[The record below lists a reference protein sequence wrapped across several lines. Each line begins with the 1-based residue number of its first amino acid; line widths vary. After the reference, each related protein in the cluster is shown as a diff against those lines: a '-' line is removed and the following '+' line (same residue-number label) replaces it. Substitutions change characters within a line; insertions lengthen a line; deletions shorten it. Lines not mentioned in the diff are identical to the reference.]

1 MGATALVIMVMR
13 SATKLAQ
20 GSTLVEMMVASAIG
34 VIVIGTIGSVFIT
47 NQRLSSEKSLEVLLS
62 QNLFS
67 TAQMMKEEILRAGY
81 NANAGQSVK
90 LSGAPNTIYAQKIS
104 ADEAYLG
111 FVYLQNSTSSAYRN
125 IVYQFKDNK
134 LNYCLGESTDLL
146 AIDEKPFS
154 NVSGDVTMTCQSLFF
169 ERQIQID
176 AFSVS
181 VEDISSSQASSQRI
195 NMTLEASLVN
205 ADLSQKVMTSVVQR
219 NWQ

>member
-90 LSGAPNTIYAQKIS
+90 LSGAPNTIYAQQIS

-154 NVSGDVTMTCQSLFF
+154 NASGDVTMTCQSLFF

>member
-181 VEDISSSQASSQRI
+181 VEDISSSQVSSQRI

>member
-20 GSTLVEMMVASAIG
+20 GSTLVEMMAASAIG

-67 TAQMMKEEILRAGY
+67 TAQMMKEEVLRAGY

-90 LSGAPNTIYAQKIS
+90 LSGASNTIYAQQVS

-154 NVSGDVTMTCQSLFF
+154 NASGDVTMTCQSLFF

>member
-1 MGATALVIMVMR
+1 MGATALVTMVMR

-20 GSTLVEMMVASAIG
+20 GSTLVEMMAASAIG

-90 LSGAPNTIYAQKIS
+90 LSGAPNTIYAQQVS

>member
-20 GSTLVEMMVASAIG
+20 GSTLVEVMVASAIG

>member
-1 MGATALVIMVMR
+1 MK

-34 VIVIGTIGSVFIT
+34 VIAIGTIGSVFII

-67 TAQMMKEEILRAGY
+67 TTQMMKEEIWRAGY
-81 NANAGQSVK
+81 NSDSGESVK
-90 LSGAPNTIYAQKIS
+90 LSGATNTIYIQQVS
-104 ADEAYLG
+104 VDEAYLG
-111 FVYLQNSTSSAYRN
+111 FVYLQNSASSAYRN

-134 LNYCLGESTDLL
+134 LNYCQGESTDLL

-154 NVSGDVTMTCQSLFF
+154 NASGDVAMTCQSLFF

-181 VEDISSSQASSQRI
+181 VEDLLSSQASSQKI

-205 ADLSQKVMTSVVQR
+205 ADVSQKVMTSVVQR

>member
-1 MGATALVIMVMR
+1 MGATALVTMVMR

-81 NANAGQSVK
+81 NANAGQSVT
-90 LSGAPNTIYAQKIS
+90 LSGAPNTIYAQQVS

-154 NVSGDVTMTCQSLFF
+154 NTSGDVTMMCQSLFF

>member
-1 MGATALVIMVMR
+1 MR

-90 LSGAPNTIYAQKIS
+90 LSGAPNTIYAQQIS

>member
-90 LSGAPNTIYAQKIS
+90 LSGAPNTIYAQQIS

-205 ADLSQKVMTSVVQR
+205 ADLNQKVMTSVVQR

>member
-1 MGATALVIMVMR
+1 MGATALVTMVMR

-90 LSGAPNTIYAQKIS
+90 LSGAPNTIYAQQIS

-154 NVSGDVTMTCQSLFF
+154 NASGDVTMTCQSLFF

>member
-1 MGATALVIMVMR
+1 MR

>member
-1 MGATALVIMVMR
+1 MR

-20 GSTLVEMMVASAIG
+20 GSTLVEMMAASAIG

-90 LSGAPNTIYAQKIS
+90 LSGASNTIYAQQVS
-104 ADEAYLG
+104 TDEAYLG

-154 NVSGDVTMTCQSLFF
+154 NASGDVTMTCQSLFF

-181 VEDISSSQASSQRI
+181 VEDISSSQASSQRV

>member
-90 LSGAPNTIYAQKIS
+90 LSGAPNTIYAQQIS

-134 LNYCLGESTDLL
+134 LNYCLGESTDVL

>member
-90 LSGAPNTIYAQKIS
+90 LSGAPNTIYAQQIS

>member
-1 MGATALVIMVMR
+1 MGAIALVTMVMR
-13 SATKLAQ
+13 SAIKSAQ

-47 NQRLSSEKSLEVLLS
+47 NQRLSSEKSLELLLS

-67 TAQMMKEEILRAGY
+67 TTQMMKEEIWRAGY
-81 NANAGQSVK
+81 NADAGQSLK
-90 LSGAPNTIYAQKIS
+90 LSGASNTIYTQQVS

-111 FVYLQNSTSSAYRN
+111 FVYLQNSASSAYRN

-134 LNYCLGESTDLL
+134 LNYCLGESTDIL

-154 NVSGDVTMTCQSLFF
+154 NTSGDVTMTCQSLFF
-169 ERQIQID
+169 ERQIQVD

-181 VEDISSSQASSQRI
+181 VEDLSSSQASSQRI
-195 NMTLEASLVN
+195 DMTLEASLVN
-205 ADLSQKVMTSVVQR
+205 ANQSQKVMTSVVQR

>member
-90 LSGAPNTIYAQKIS
+90 LSGAPNTIYAQQIS

-181 VEDISSSQASSQRI
+181 VEDISSSQVSSQRI

>member
-47 NQRLSSEKSLEVLLS
+47 HQRLSSEKSLEVLLS

>member
-1 MGATALVIMVMR
+1 MVMR